1 MSPTDRRSRPDR
13 RVVPD
18 RRAAEAKAPP
28 AEPRP
33 SSERRGMT
41 GRRSGVERRGRE
53 TVEEHLR
60 NALQLLSNIA
70 ETGSLDDETRRDL
83 DAAMFRLRFAVDRL
97 RHDTT

>member
-13 RVVPD
+13 RVVTD
-18 RRAAEAKAPP
+18 RRAAADAKA
-28 AEPRP
+28 AEPAP
-33 SSERRGMT
+33 SGERRSRSA
-41 GRRSGVERRGRE
+41 RRSGVERRGRE

-70 ETGSLDDETRRDL
+70 ETGSLDDEARRDL

-97 RHDTT
+97 RHNPT